1 MRPLTEFDMLNIKFS
16 RPYSKLVFPSL
27 EYRFCKIA
35 KLLEVIPVELSDL
48 SAEFLEYDT
57 DNGAYELPK
66 KGKYLML
73 IFQNATVYNVKPSEI
88 YRPEQHIFTTI
99 RRETPEKLLYYRKN
113 IGELFNVIVE

>member
-1 MRPLTEFDMLNIKFS
+1 MLNIKFS
-16 RPYSKLVFPSL
+16 RLCSKLVFPSPQ
-27 EYRFCKIA
+27 YRFCKIA
-35 KLLEVIPVELSDL
+35 KLLEVIPIELSDL
-48 SAEFLEYDT
+48 SAEFLAYDT
-57 DNGAYELPK
+57 DSGAYELPK

-113 IGELFNVIVE
+113 IGELFNVVIE

>member
-1 MRPLTEFDMLNIKFS
+1 MLNIKFS
-16 RPYSKLVFPSL
+16 RPYSKLVFPSPQ
-27 EYRFCKIA
+27 YRFCKIA

-48 SAEFLEYDT
+48 SAEFLAYDT
-57 DNGAYELPK
+57 DNGTYELPK

-88 YRPEQHIFTTI
+88 YRPEQHVFTTI

-113 IGELFNVIVE
+113 IGELFNVVIE